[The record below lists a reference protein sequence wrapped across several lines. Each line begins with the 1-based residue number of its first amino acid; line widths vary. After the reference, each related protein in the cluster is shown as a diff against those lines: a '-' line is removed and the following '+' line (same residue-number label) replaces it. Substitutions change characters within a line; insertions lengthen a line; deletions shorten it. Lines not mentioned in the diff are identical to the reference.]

1 MNLSAPFIRRPVGTL
16 LLTLGLMLAGVAA
29 VLSIPVSPL
38 PQIDLPTISVTA
50 TLNGAS
56 PSNMASSIAA
66 PLEKRLGTIAGVTQ
80 MTSASSTGST
90 RITLQFDLSRNIDG
104 AARDVQAA
112 INAARADLPSTL
124 RTNPTYRKVN
134 PADAPIMILAL
145 TSDRRSPAEIFDT
158 VSAIVQQRLLQVE
171 GVGDVELGGAALPS
185 VRVDVNPLA
194 VARYGIPLEDVR
206 AALSASAA
214 NRPRG
219 LIEGAGLAWQ
229 IYADTPGVH
238 AEDFRDLPIAS
249 RNGTLVRL
257 EDIANVHDG
266 PEDVRTMGL
275 FNGQRAVMVVITRQ
289 PGANI
294 VATVNAVKAAL
305 PRLQASIPADVKLH
319 VASDRTTTIRASLH
333 EVEITLLIA
342 TLLVVAVVSLFLRS
356 LRATLVPAMAVL
368 TSLLGT
374 VAVIY
379 MLGFSLNNLSLMALT
394 VATGF
399 VVDDAIVVVE
409 NIARHIERGMKPIQA
424 ALTGAHEVGFTVLS
438 ISASLIAVFI
448 PLLFMGGVVGRL
460 FREFAVTMSVAV
472 AISLVISLTA
482 TPMLAALLL
491 RREERV
497 PRFAQ
502 WFERA
507 FERVRERYSHGLDR
521 ALAHRGIT
529 LALLAATVALNVAL
543 IVQAPKGLF
552 PEQDTGSLMGGV
564 HVDQSMSFSAVQ
576 SRLVQIVGM
585 VKRDPA
591 VADVVAFTGGS
602 RTGGAFL
609 FIMLKQGKRDP
620 ARTVI
625 NRLRPQLGRITGV
638 TAFLNPVQDLQTGG
652 RSANSSYQY
661 TLQANDP
668 VTLRA
673 AGTKLVDLMKRE
685 PQTFTDVDIDQ
696 QDGGS
701 ETYLTVDRV
710 AAARLGIT
718 NQAIDN
724 ALYDAFGQRQA
735 VTLYSGLNQY
745 HVVLGVAPEFSTSP
759 EALNGTYVPAGG
771 STAAAAAGSTPV
783 STTGAGRDA
792 STGNAVNTTPAT
804 IVPIST
810 IARWQN
816 NSTPAIV
823 NHQGGEPSATVSF
836 NLPNGV
842 TLGQAAARLVA
853 IQRGAGLPATV
864 HGGFAGNAQ
873 LLQQSMGSMPFLI
886 LAALVAIYLVL
897 GILYE
902 SAIHPITI
910 LSTIPSAGVGAVV
923 ALMLAGMQLDV
934 IGLIAIILLIGIVK
948 KNAILIIDFALDAER
963 GRGLAPVDAIRE
975 AALQR
980 FRPIVM
986 TTLAAALGALPLAI
1000 GFGEGAE
1007 LRQPLGVAIVG
1018 GLVAA
1023 QFLTLFT
1030 TPVVFLALDRFR
1042 RRSPH
1047 ERLLARH
1054 GPDEPGLEPA

>member
-29 VLSIPVSPL
+29 TLSIPVSPL

-56 PSNMASSIAA
+56 PSNMASSVAA

-90 RITLQFDLSRNIDG
+90 RITLQFDLSRDIDG

-112 INAARADLPSTL
+112 INAARADLPATL

-219 LIEGAGLAWQ
+219 LIEGSGLAWQ
-229 IYADTPGVH
+229 IYADTPGVR

-249 RNGTLVRL
+249 RSGTLVRL
-257 EDIANVHDG
+257 QDIANVHDG

-319 VASDRTTTIRASLH
+319 LASDRTTTIRASLR

-342 TLLVVAVVSLFLRS
+342 TLLVVGVVSLFLRS

-409 NIARHIERGMKPIQA
+409 NIARHIERGMKPVQA
-424 ALTGAHEVGFTVLS
+424 ALTGAREVGFTVLS

-482 TPMLAALLL
+482 TPMLAALVL
-491 RREERV
+491 RREERT

-502 WFERA
+502 WFERG
-507 FERVRERYSHGLDR
+507 FEHVRARYSHGLDR

-552 PEQDTGSLMGGV
+552 PEQDTGSLMGDV

-576 SRLVQIVGM
+576 SRLIQIVGM

-625 NRLRPQLGRITGV
+625 NRLRPQLGRVTGV

-673 AGTKLVDLMKRE
+673 AGTKLVELMKRE
-685 PQTFTDVDIDQ
+685 PQTFTDVDIDNQ
-696 QDGGS
+696 
-701 ETYLTVDRV
+701 ETL
-710 AAARLGIT
+710 
-718 NQAIDN
+718 
-724 ALYDAFGQRQA
+724 
-735 VTLYSGLNQY
+735 
-745 HVVLGVAPEFSTSP
+745 
-759 EALNGTYVPAGG
+759 
-771 STAAAAAGSTPV
+771 
-783 STTGAGRDA
+783 
-792 STGNAVNTTPAT
+792 
-804 IVPIST
+804 
-810 IARWQN
+810 
-816 NSTPAIV
+816 
-823 NHQGGEPSATVSF
+823 
-836 NLPNGV
+836 
-842 TLGQAAARLVA
+842 
-853 IQRGAGLPATV
+853 
-864 HGGFAGNAQ
+864 
-873 LLQQSMGSMPFLI
+873 
-886 LAALVAIYLVL
+886 
-897 GILYE
+897 
-902 SAIHPITI
+902 
-910 LSTIPSAGVGAVV
+910 
-923 ALMLAGMQLDV
+923 
-934 IGLIAIILLIGIVK
+934 
-948 KNAILIIDFALDAER
+948 
-963 GRGLAPVDAIRE
+963 
-975 AALQR
+975 
-980 FRPIVM
+980 
-986 TTLAAALGALPLAI
+986 
-1000 GFGEGAE
+1000 
-1007 LRQPLGVAIVG
+1007 
-1018 GLVAA
+1018 
-1023 QFLTLFT
+1023 
-1030 TPVVFLALDRFR
+1030 
-1042 RRSPH
+1042 
-1047 ERLLARH
+1047 
-1054 GPDEPGLEPA
+1054 

>member
-792 STGNAVNTTPAT
+792 SIGNAVNTTPAT

>member
-29 VLSIPVSPL
+29 TLSIPVSPL

-56 PSNMASSIAA
+56 PSNMASSVAA

-90 RITLQFDLSRNIDG
+90 RITLQFDLGRDIDG

-112 INAARADLPSTL
+112 INAARADLPATL

-219 LIEGAGLAWQ
+219 LIEGSGLAWQ
-229 IYADTPGVH
+229 IYADTPGVR
-238 AEDFRDLPIAS
+238 AEDFRDLPVAS

-257 EDIANVHDG
+257 QDIANVHDG

-294 VATVNAVKAAL
+294 VATVNSVKAAL

-319 VASDRTTTIRASLH
+319 LASDRTTTIRASLR

-342 TLLVVAVVSLFLRS
+342 TLLVVGVVSLFLRS

-409 NIARHIERGMKPIQA
+409 NIARHIERGMKPVQA
-424 ALTGAHEVGFTVLS
+424 ALTGAREVGFTVLS

-482 TPMLAALLL
+482 TPMLAALVL
-491 RREERV
+491 RREERP

-502 WFERA
+502 WFERG
-507 FERVRERYSHGLDR
+507 FEHVRARYSHGLDR

-529 LALLAATVALNVAL
+529 LALLAATVALNIAL

-625 NRLRPQLGRITGV
+625 NRLRPQLGRVTGV

-673 AGTKLVDLMKRE
+673 AGTKLVELMKRE

-759 EALNGTYVPAGG
+759 EALNGTYVPAGAG
-771 STAAAAAGSTPV
+771 SAAAAAVSAPV

-842 TLGQAAARLVA
+842 TLGQAAARLIA

-873 LLQQSMGSMPFLI
+873 LLQQSMGSMPLLI

-1007 LRQPLGVAIVG
+1007 MRQPLGVAIVG

-1054 GPDEPGLEPA
+1054 DPDEPGLEPA

>member
-29 VLSIPVSPL
+29 TLSIPVSPL

-50 TLNGAS
+50 TLSGAS
-56 PSNMASSIAA
+56 PSNMASSVAA

-90 RITLQFDLSRNIDG
+90 RITLQFDLGRDIDG

-229 IYADTPGVH
+229 IYADTPGVR
-238 AEDFRDLPIAS
+238 AEDFRDLPVAS

-319 VASDRTTTIRASLH
+319 LASDRTTTIRASLR

-342 TLLVVAVVSLFLRS
+342 TLLVVGVVSLFLRS

-409 NIARHIERGMKPIQA
+409 NIARHIERGMKPVQA
-424 ALTGAHEVGFTVLS
+424 ALTGAREVGFTVLS

-491 RREERV
+491 RGEERT

-502 WFERA
+502 WFERG
-507 FERVRERYSHGLDR
+507 FEHVRTRYSHGLDR

-771 STAAAAAGSTPV
+771 SSAAATGSAPV

-816 NSTPAIV
+816 NSTPAVV

-842 TLGQAAARLVA
+842 TLGQAAERLIA

-873 LLQQSMGSMPFLI
+873 LLQQSMGSMPLLI